1 MALFTDDF
9 SDMAVEAAK
18 LGRIWEHF
26 YLYEEKHS
34 LTVVLYQVSDQ
45 TAKKIYQMVQKENL
59 NCYMSETFEDINDC
73 RTKRDLL
80 KQMERIPK
88 ICDVRGLKE
97 KRTGIFRY
105 FFLYIA
111 FNRRGRTE

>member
-45 TAKKIYQMVQKENL
+45 TAQKIHQMAQKENL
-59 NCYMSETFEDINDC
+59 NCYMSENLKISMTVDK
-73 RTKRDLL
+73 KRFAKTDGADS
-80 KQMERIPK
+80 KDM
-88 ICDVRGLKE
+88 
-97 KRTGIFRY
+97 
-105 FFLYIA
+105 
-111 FNRRGRTE
+111 